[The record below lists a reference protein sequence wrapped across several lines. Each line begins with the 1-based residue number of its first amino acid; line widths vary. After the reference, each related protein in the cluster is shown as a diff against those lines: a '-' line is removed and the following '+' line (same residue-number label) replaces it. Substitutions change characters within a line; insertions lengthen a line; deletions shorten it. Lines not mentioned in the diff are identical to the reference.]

1 MSALS
6 STSRIRGTIHHH
18 RDFFVSPVRPD
29 NRPPTRN
36 DSARARHERRTRC
49 AYRAT
54 AALCATLLPIA
65 AVVGASLENASA
77 VTRVA
82 VAWAIASLAAV
93 AVCAYATAA
102 GEELMGLIRAAI
114 AVKSTEHRINL
125 QIARRELTA
134 RIVDDVVAE

>member
-1 MSALS
+1 MRTAPPHLL
-6 STSRIRGTIHHH
+6 
-18 RDFFVSPVRPD
+18 SPVRPD

-102 GEELMGLIRAAI
+102 GAQSRAPRP
-114 AVKSTEHRINL
+114 VRLPHSGRVGKEHSRW
-125 QIARRELTA
+125 AAPRP
-134 RIVDDVVAE
+134 